1 MKNIKLSSV
10 VYLLLVGIIL
20 VGLGFGISGCNKS
33 NADTIKIGQFASLT
47 GSEATF
53 GISSDEGLRLA
64 VDEINSQGGV
74 LGKQIEL
81 ITEDN
86 RGQTSETQTVVQKL
100 INRDKVVAIIG
111 EVASSRSKAAA
122 PICQQNKIPMISPA
136 STNPE
141 VTAIGDYIFRVC
153 FIDPFQAT
161 VMSKFALN
169 SLKVNK
175 VALLIDV
182 KNAYSTGLAENFR
195 RVFTEMGGQVISEQQ
210 YSAGDKDF
218 KAQLTALM
226 NDQPQAIFIPGY
238 YTDVNLISIQARELG
253 ITIPLFG
260 GDGWESEKLT
270 EGKAGN
276 ALEGSFFST
285 HASIDDPN
293 PKIQD
298 FVRKYK
304 AKYNGKTPD
313 TMALLAYD
321 AGMVL
326 FDAIKKAG
334 STEGPKIKD
343 AIANTKDFPGVSG
356 NITING
362 ERNAVKPAV
371 VMEIKSGKFVYKET
385 IAP

>member
-1 MKNIKLSSV
+1 MKNLQYISIFLFFV
-10 VYLLLVGIIL
+10 IIA
-20 VGLGFGISGCNKS
+20 GCNKQS
-33 NADTIKIGQFASLT
+33 TDTIKIGQFASLT

-53 GISSDEGLRLA
+53 GISSDNGLKLA
-64 VDEINSQGGV
+64 VEEINSKGGV

-81 ITEDN
+81 VTEDN
-86 RGQTSETQTVVQKL
+86 RGQTNETQTVVQKL

-111 EVASSRSKAAA
+111 EVASSRSKAGA

-169 SLKVNK
+169 SMKVKK
-175 VALLIDV
+175 VALLIDQ
-182 KNAYSTGLAENFR
+182 KNAYSTGLADNFR
-195 RVFTEMGGQVISEQQ
+195 KVFTEMGGEIVGEQK

-218 KAQLTALM
+218 KAQLTALK
-226 NDQPQAIFIPGY
+226 NANPEAIFVPGY
-238 YTDVNLISIQARELG
+238 YTDMGLIAIQARELG

-270 EGKAGN
+270 ENPQSKT

-285 HASIDDPN
+285 HVSIDNPD
-293 PKIQD
+293 PKIQE
-298 FVRKYK
+298 FVAKYK
-304 AKYNGKTPD
+304 AKYGKNPD

-321 AGMVL
+321 AGMIL
-326 FDAIKKAG
+326 FDAIKQAG
-334 STEGPKIKD
+334 STEGEAIKNKL
-343 AIANTKDFPGVSG
+343 ATMKDFPGVSG
-356 NITING
+356 MITIN
-362 ERNAVKPAV
+362 EDRNAVKPAV
-371 VMEIKSGKFVYKET
+371 VMEIRDGKFVYKET